1 MARTVVEGLAHG
13 SPLVVAPAFMDQS
26 LPERAL
32 WNGAAA
38 NATSLSAV
46 NRGV

>member
-1 MARTVVEGLAHG
+1 MEGLAHG
-13 SPLVVAPAFMDQS
+13 SPLVVAPAFMGRS

-32 WNGAAA
+32 WNRAAA

-46 NRGV
+46 NRGI